1 MMMILISGLIGLAML
16 GAFLGIMLWWVKAPP
31 LIVIV
36 VAVLAMAIYDLF
48 MTVRYGEDY
57 ALRRRK
63 RLPGDQ
69 PSPRR

>member
-1 MMMILISGLIGLAML
+1 MIMTLISGLIGLAML

-31 LIVIV
+31 LIIIV
-36 VAVLAMAIYDLF
+36 VVVLALVIYDLF

-57 ALRRRK
+57 ANRRK
-63 RLPGDQ
+63 RAPGDQ